1 MSEQSRASGSSRKS
15 SNRSSRPSSSRPA
28 SRPGSS
34 SGRPSSR
41 PGSSSRNSNADRRPS
56 RSLDSRRND
65 SAQSE
70 SSGSLNKTPESR
82 TSFSRS
88 NDRPAR
94 NSDRPTRNSDRPARS
109 NDRGN
114 DRGPR
119 SGQRAQFNRDGARRP
134 VDENRRVRKFAEPP
148 IPEEI
153 TGKELEKK
161 DAFALQSLAQENGE
175 MVAKHLVALEMSLES
190 DPEKAYWHGQSAV
203 FRAGRVAIVREKAG
217 IAALRFGKY
226 EIAIKEFRAA
236 QRISGS
242 PSVIPY
248 LAQCELALGDPRK
261 TLEIAGSVDPKLLT
275 PEQRV
280 ELRIAAAGA
289 RTKLGQ
295 HDAAVVTLT
304 CSELTQSDQLWS
316 KKLRTAYR
324 DALIAAD
331 RASEARAFE
340 EKYPQ
345 SFVD

>member
-1 MSEQSRASGSSRKS
+1 MTEQGRANGSSRRP
-15 SNRSSRPSSSRPA
+15 SNRSSR
-28 SRPGSS
+28 SS

-41 PGSSSRNSNADRRPS
+41 PGSASRNSNSDRRPS
-56 RSLDSRRND
+56 RSLESRRNE
-65 SAQSE
+65 SVQSE
-70 SSGSLNKTPESR
+70 SSGSLNRTPESR

-94 NSDRPTRNSDRPARS
+94 S

-114 DRGPR
+114 DRGNERGPR
-119 SGQRAQFNRDGARRP
+119 SGQRPQFNRDGARRP

-226 EIAIKEFRAA
+226 EIAIKELRAA